1 MGHLSLLKST
11 RREFGAVLAAP
22 LLAARTGTPV
32 TFSCAGHN
40 DLYGVMSTAQVPLPR
55 YATPE
60 LAIEHAPPGSGVLLL
75 ADGYPDRR
83 VMFSGDLAS
92 EARKKRLR
100 VFVEYADLGAGTVS
114 AKTADKERAV
124 VASAFFGT
132 DLPPM
137 SILSLHAC
145 RFLPLASRGV
155 KAQTHLV
162 LAKVAGFDKAV
173 FGLPQDDVYP
183 LLFETEP
190 DHVLLGTT
198 QLSRFITA
206 RYGPAAAWAGVWRRI
221 LEWLYG
227 RNQSVQWQPTVHPA
241 LPPSGRLPLNVEKSA
256 ALLGAQWYFGAR
268 LFVHSSWAH
277 RVEDAA
283 ALEDRVG
290 PAPTAAM
297 PVGDGSLGM
306 IEGHSSRIQF
316 DGTQPARWWI
326 RADCVGETA
335 MVLAL
340 TRRISA
346 PPHYRQVA
354 YNLLDFLLL
363 RSKMATGA
371 RLDPANP
378 AYGLL
383 GWNEATKYF
392 KDEDGF
398 DVYYGDDNA
407 RCLLG
412 ALATSALTGETRWQR
427 RVWLAILA
435 NFRLI
440 GSLGFQKFRYDQA
453 PLLKN
458 GWQHYHNS
466 SIVLHDMNYQAYPW
480 ALLLWAHSRTGFQ
493 PFFDRTEKGIRMSF
507 DAYPNQWRWS
517 NSITSQQARFL
528 LPLAWLVRVKN
539 TGETRSWLK
548 KIADE
553 LLSHQHQSGAIY
565 EWTGPSG
572 TGVQTPPTS
581 NAKYGTAEG
590 TLIQNDGDAA
600 ADLLYT
606 MNFAFIGLH
615 EAYAATHDPFYKEAE
630 DRIAKFLVR
639 VQAHSTV
646 QPQFHGAWYRAFDF
660 KTWEY
665 WASNSDAGW
674 GAWCTESGWSQSWIS
689 ATLALRVLNQSLWDV
704 LQKVPA
710 FDEFQDLSRQMFPG
724 ASQAARLTTMGV

>member
-1 MGHLSLLKST
+1 MNEFSLLKHT
-11 RREFGAVLAAP
+11 RRQFGASLLAP
-22 LLAARTGTPV
+22 LAVARSGAAV
-32 TFSCAGHN
+32 VFSCTARN
-40 DLYGVMSTAQVPLPR
+40 DVYRALSTAQATLPR
-55 YATPE
+55 YNTPE
-60 LAIEHAPPGSGVLLL
+60 LAIAQAPPGAGVLLL
-75 ADGYPDRR
+75 ADGYPDTR
-83 VMFSGDLAS
+83 VPFSDGLAS

-100 VFVEYADLGAGTVS
+100 VFVEYADRRGNAGPT
-114 AKTADKERAV
+114 KTADKERAV
-124 VASAFFGT
+124 VPSSFFGSA
-132 DLPPM
+132 LPPM

-145 RFLPLASRGV
+145 RFLPLPQPDA
-155 KAQTHLV
+155 KARTHLM
-162 LAKVAGFDKAV
+162 LAKVAGFDNAV
-173 FGLPQDDVYP
+173 FGLPQDNVYP
-183 LLFETEP
+183 LLIETEP
-190 DHVLLGTT
+190 DRVLLATT

-206 RYGPAAAWAGVWRRI
+206 RYGPAAAWPIVWRRI
-221 LEWLYG
+221 LEWLSESKL
-227 RNQSVQWQPTVHPA
+227 NIEWQPTVHPA
-241 LPPSGRLPLNVEKSA
+241 WPPSARLPLDVEKSA
-256 ALLGAQWYFGAR
+256 AVEGAGWYFGAR

-277 RVEDAA
+277 KLHDARSY
-283 ALEDRVG
+283 EDRVG

-306 IEGHSSRIQF
+306 IEGHSSRIEF
-316 DGTQPARWWI
+316 DGSQPARWWI
-326 RADCVGETA
+326 RADCVGETS
-335 MVLAL
+335 MVLTL
-340 TRRISA
+340 TRRLSA
-346 PPHYRQVA
+346 RSHYQQVA
-354 YNLLDFLLL
+354 QNLLDFLLL

-371 RLDPANP
+371 KLDPANP
-378 AYGLL
+378 AYGLI

-412 ALATSALTGETRWQR
+412 ALAATAMTGEPRWQR
-427 RVWLAILA
+427 RIWLAVLA

-440 GSLGFQKFRYDQA
+440 GTLGFQKFRYDQA
-453 PLLKN
+453 PLLKD

-466 SIVLHDMNYQAYPW
+466 PIVLHDMNYQAYPW
-480 ALLLWAHSRTGFQ
+480 ALFLWAYSHTKFQ
-493 PFFDRTEKGIRMSF
+493 PFFDRCEHGIRMSF
-507 DAYPNQWRWS
+507 EAYPNKWRWS

-539 TGETRSWLK
+539 TEETRSWLR
-548 KIADE
+548 KIAEE
-553 LLSHQHQSGAIY
+553 LLSHQHESGAIY

-572 TGVQTPPTS
+572 TGIQTPPTS

-590 TLIQNDGDAA
+590 TLIQNDGDPA

-615 EAYAATHDPFYKEAE
+615 EAYAATGDPFYKQAE
-630 DRIAKFLVR
+630 DRIAQFLVR

-646 QPQFHGAWYRAFDF
+646 HPQFHGAWYRAFDF

-689 ATLALRVLNQSLWDV
+689 ATLALRVLGESLWEV

-710 FDEFQDLSRQMFPG
+710 FDEFQELSRQMFAG
-724 ASQAARLTTMGV
+724 STSRV